1 MVEGDVIKVG
11 RVKLKV
17 REIKLEN
24 NVDESIYNNS
34 KHLPSKM
41 NEKTNYDNEKDN
53 NINKLLNINKKDNDV
68 GEEKRELN
76 ENQYKYKK
84 KINLCRI
91 CYGDEKDI
99 DSPLIQ
105 PCSCSGTMKYIHF
118 ACLQKWLK
126 SKVVQKNTIAYSLKQ
141 IECEL
146 CKSLIP
152 GKHNLLTNIAQI
164 SLNIKIKY

>member
-1 MVEGDVIKVG
+1 
-11 RVKLKV
+11 
-17 REIKLEN
+17 
-24 NVDESIYNNS
+24 
-34 KHLPSKM
+34 M
-41 NEKTNYDNEKDN
+41 NEKSNFDNEKDN
-53 NINKLLNINKKDNDV
+53 NNNNNNILNNKNDGKKEDDV
-68 GEEKRELN
+68 YKEKKELN
-76 ENQYKYKK
+76 ENQGKYKK
-84 KINLCRI
+84 KIIMCRI

-126 SKVVQKNTIAYSLKQ
+126 SKVVQKNSIAFSLKQ

-152 GKHNLLTNIAQI
+152 GKYII
-164 SLNIKIKY
+164 F